1 MWEPSLIDDLQHHQE
16 ASFRPWLCE
25 KRSCTRPRPDT
36 RTLNHGC
43 SAPIAA
49 MPQKLGLSFSFRS
62 RRPAC
67 TQNHA
72 SPVGGIVKRLVSSHI
87 KSTHTRPRHNALIA
101 STDHNQFQGCAQP
114 GGTKCRSTFSKI
126 KAARTTSLT
135 QRMSPAETS
144 HDRMRAGTGVL

>member
-36 RTLNHGC
+36 R
-43 SAPIAA
+43 
-49 MPQKLGLSFSFRS
+49 RS
-62 RRPAC
+62 AC

-144 HDRMRAGTGVL
+144 HDRMRAGTGVLCP